1 MYSLAKRGVSNVTSL
16 FRDVTIE
23 LYARFQSLL
32 PPLLSMVKE
41 TKKRLVNVQQV
52 GKSSSI
58 ILVRIAGMLICTLHG
73 SCTDLEY
80 M

>member
-1 MYSLAKRGVSNVTSL
+1 MN
-16 FRDVTIE
+16 I
-23 LYARFQSLL
+23 
-32 PPLLSMVKE
+32 LSYYIINESHFFYVKE

-58 ILVRIAGMLICTLHG
+58 ILVRIAGMLICILHG